1 MKLPVVLLSLAGI
14 GGVAWLL
21 VASLGRDASGDATTP
36 AEAIYTVRR
45 GSFAITLRENGT
57 LVAKESQ
64 KISTGTDSGGKLT
77 FLVEE
82 GKTVEQD
89 EVLARLDTKELETDQ
104 QQIQLDIVQAEANF
118 ANSKNEL
125 EIQKADNAAAIEKAQ
140 IALDKAQKELEKY
153 RDGEAPGERRKLDV
167 EIKNAETEH
176 SRAKKKAE
184 DSEGLYKQ
192 DYISYSQ
199 LEQDQI
205 NYQSA
210 VVKLESAQRAM
221 TLFEKYTL
229 PMTMTDKETAVRDGL
244 RERGNADLRADSAQ
258 RQKEVN
264 VEQNEKRLKKLKE
277 RLEKNQGEIE
287 KMTVKAPSPGI
298 VLYGDPEQPWNRDQI
313 RLGGEIWGSMML
325 FTLPDLRVMQVKLA
339 VHEADVNKLKI
350 GQPCKVTMDTYPGV
364 TLDGEVAK
372 IASIAGSGNPWD
384 RDPEV
389 KKFDVSVTLKDTKE
403 LTLKPGVSAKAE
415 IFVDDR
421 KDVIHVPLQC
431 VFPRE
436 GKSWAWVVNGGGQP
450 EAREVKT
457 GASNDQFVEVTEG
470 LAEGE
475 RILLYNPSL
484 PRGNEAGEGAKPGE
498 PAPAAPAATAATRP

>member
-1 MKLPVVLLSLAGI
+1 MKLPVVLLSLAGV
-14 GGVAWLL
+14 GAVAVLL
-21 VASLGRDASGDATTP
+21 VASLRSGGSDAETTP
-36 AEAIYTVRR
+36 AEAIYSVRR

-140 IALDKAQKELEKY
+140 IALEKSLKELEKY
-153 RDGEAPGERRKLDV
+153 RDGEAPGERRELEV
-167 EIKNAETEH
+167 AIKEAETQY
-176 SRAKKKAE
+176 SRMKKKAE

-192 DYISYSQ
+192 DYISHAQ
-199 LEQDQI
+199 LEEDQI
-205 NYQSA
+205 AYSTA
-210 VVKLESAQRAM
+210 TVKLESAQRKL
-221 TLFEKYTL
+221 TLFETYTL
-229 PMTMTDKETAVRDGL
+229 PMTTTDKETAVRDAQ
-244 RERGNADLRADSAQ
+244 RERGNADLRADSAL

-264 VEQNEKRLKKLKE
+264 VEQNEKRLKKLKD
-277 RLEKNQGEIE
+277 RLEKNQVEIE

-325 FTLPDLRVMQVKLA
+325 FTLPDLRIMQVKLA
-339 VHEADVNKLKI
+339 VHEADVNKLAI
-350 GQPCKVTMDTYPGV
+350 GQTAKVTMDTYPGV

-389 KKFDVSVTLKDTKE
+389 KKFDVSVTLKDTKD

-436 GKSWAWVVNGGGQP
+436 GKSWAWVVKGAGQP

-457 GASNDQFVEVTEG
+457 GTSNDQFVEVTEG
-470 LAEGE
+470 LGEGE

-484 PRGNEAGEGAKPGE
+484 PRGGEDEAEPTGE
-498 PAPAAPAATAATRP
+498 PGSAPAAAAGAGP